1 MARRAVRRAFSL
13 PELMV
18 AMALLAVLA
27 GLSLYSA
34 QRGREKGRSRALAQ
48 AVMGELVAARSRA
61 LATRTP
67 VALAFPSGARGGGQS
82 QSLYLLEGRS
92 APRLVRVVNFA
103 NEYPDSLIFVGAWTG
118 SERVDRLPTASSAD
132 TFDLPTWLAA
142 GPAGLDQD
150 YVFVFTPSGAVVTND
165 LPGFDGAYHLATL
178 TALDQAA
185 TNVAGTGTGFSNSFF
200 QLSQARTPYTITVTP
215 LGSLKLTPE
224 LINGAVPEGGALA
237 AAPAPPALAAG
248 ANNAPAFAGAP
259 QPKPAS
265 NPASLP
271 AGVDVL
277 LGLGR
282 KLTLEV
288 RAQDPDGDPIFLT
301 WACSGGGAFSTGPG
315 TPMEWDPAAGAWV
328 LRTTFEP
335 PPGAGPNVDY
345 PLVCTITDPTGAS
358 ATATVGAGGVVR
370 TTEQSHIYF
379 QTDRDGND
387 EIYQMNPDGSEP
399 VNLSNYPGPDR
410 MPRASFGVDQVL
422 FLSNRSGGGM
432 KPHSL
437 DIDALTVTRRANF
450 TAYEVGS
457 LDPDGNLLY
466 ANNLDLVVVDGLGT
480 VSNHNALSG
489 TGDGGINAAVSPDGT
504 RLSMVGTLGF
514 SGLRII
520 IADFDPATRTFSNQ
534 ALVGTPGG
542 DNFESYSWWSPD
554 GLQLYYSCRAGG
566 NWDIWR
572 ADIDP
577 VSNAG
582 SNWINLTNTAS
593 PSLSP
598 AVSPDGSQV
607 VYMEGGDIWRMDSD
621 GNNKLNLTNTPSIGE
636 SWPTWGH

>member
-1 MARRAVRRAFSL
+1 
-13 PELMV
+13 
-18 AMALLAVLA
+18 
-27 GLSLYSA
+27 
-34 QRGREKGRSRALAQ
+34 
-48 AVMGELVAARSRA
+48 
-61 LATRTP
+61 
-67 VALAFPSGARGGGQS
+67 
-82 QSLYLLEGRS
+82 
-92 APRLVRVVNFA
+92 
-103 NEYPDSLIFVGAWTG
+103 FVGAWNG
-118 SERVDRLPTASSAD
+118 SERVDPLPSAD
-132 TFDLPTWLAA
+132 GADVFNLATWLAA

-150 YVFVFTPSGAVVTND
+150 YVFVFTPSGSVVTND
-165 LPGFDGAYHLATL
+165 LSQFDGAYPLATL
-178 TALDQAA
+178 TAFDQKGA
-185 TNVAGTGTGFSNSFF
+185 NLAGTGTGFSTSFF
-200 QLSQARTPYTITVTP
+200 RLNQARTPYTITVSP
-215 LGSLKLTPE
+215 LGSVKLTTG
-224 LINGAVPEGGALA
+224 LVGGGASEGGTFAV
-237 AAPAPPALAAG
+237 APAPPVLAAA
-248 ANNAPAFAGAP
+248 ANNAPTFDGAP
-259 QPKPAS
+259 MPKPAS
-265 NPASLP
+265 KPASLP

-277 LGLGR
+277 LGLGS

-288 RAQDPDGDPIFLT
+288 KAKDSDGDPVFVSWT
-301 WACSGGGAFSTGPG
+301 CATGGAFSTGPN
-315 TPMEWDPAAGAWV
+315 TPMEWDPAANAWV

-335 PPGAGPNVDY
+335 PPGAGPNIDY
-345 PLVCTITDPTGAS
+345 PLVCTISDPAGAS
-358 ATATVGAGGVVR
+358 ATATIGAGGVVR
-370 TTEQSHIYF
+370 TTENSHIYF

-387 EIYQMNPDGSEP
+387 EIYQINPDGSEP

-422 FLSNRSGGGM
+422 FLSSRSGGGM

-437 DIDALTVTRRANF
+437 DIDALTVTKRADF

-466 ANNLDLVVVDGLGT
+466 ANTLDLLVVDGLGT

-504 RLSMVGTLGF
+504 RLAMVGTMGF

-520 IADFDPATRTFSNQ
+520 IANFDPTTRTFSNK
-534 ALVGTPGG
+534 AFVGTPGG
-542 DNFESYSWWSPD
+542 DNYESFSWWSPD

-577 VSNAG
+577 ATNAG
-582 SNWINLTNTAS
+582 SNWINLTNTPS

-607 VYMEGGDIWRMDSD
+607 TYMEGGDIWRMDSD
-621 GNNKLNLTNTPSIGE
+621 GNNKINLTNTPSVNE